1 MKIEIKQLGAIKE
14 ASVDI
19 DKSLLLFCGQ
29 NNTGKT
35 YLSFVIYAL
44 TKFKIV
50 RNKIFSIDIAKLID
64 VGFEEVSINIDEIY
78 KYKDNTLSELKDNLS
93 TVFGISHEQA
103 IQFFEKFTISFIQN
117 KESCEQKIKNI
128 AFEDKVN
135 VNGADIIIS
144 KSPNSLSVHVKLLE
158 GGDYSNFIKENMSSL
173 IISSILTNRLAFY
186 PINKSVIFPV
196 ERNSINTFSKE
207 LSINRNL
214 LVDQMQQ
221 LSTGEKFNP
230 LKFLINSSN
239 RYPIAIKDGLEV
251 SDDLSN
257 IQKKKSEV
265 FEIASELEKNLLNGE
280 LSVDKEG
287 NLQFA
292 ANGSKRKKLPIH
304 MTASIVKTLSSL
316 IFYLK
321 FQASKGDLIIIDEP
335 EMNLHPD
342 SQILLARIFA
352 KLLNNGFRLIISTHS
367 DYIIREINNLIML
380 SNPKANNIANELGYT
395 LDEKIN
401 PENVGC
407 YYFHYPKPN
416 SRNVMVKTLSVDNEG
431 VAIESI
437 DNEINNQNDRMQ
449 ELLFVISEEE
459 EDE

>member
-380 SNPKANNIANELGYT
+380 SNPKANNIAKELGYT
-395 LDEKIN
+395 LDEKIK

-407 YYFHYPKPN
+407 YYFHYPRPN
-416 SRNVMVKTLSVDNEG
+416 SRNVMVKALSVDNEG